1 VFRRVARRL
10 KTGQFLILPVQ
21 YPGQTELGGGRMVRL
36 DGRTTG
42 WLVKGDQV
50 YPIGDLRQHM
60 PVNCW
65 CRPNEDGGVIVH
77 NSLDLRELYERGER
91 KFS

>member
-1 VFRRVARRL
+1 VFRRLARRL
-10 KTGQFLILPVQ
+10 RLASFSFFLYSTPVK
-21 YPGQTELGGGRMVRL
+21 TELGSGRMVRL
-36 DGRTTG
+36 DGRKAG

-50 YPIGDLRQHM
+50 YPIGDLREHM
-60 PVNCW
+60 PVDCW
-65 CRPNEDGGVIVH
+65 CRPSEIDGVIVH